1 MSLRT
6 SSCGGC
12 GAPLRDDQRYCLQ
25 CGARHGAPRVD
36 ALAELGFVPGPVA
49 DPSAARAQKP
59 LPIGRKTPSRRLTAA
74 LAAATLGLGGLA
86 GAAIGPAPEG
96 AVAGAPAARVVALV
110 VPSAAP
116 ATTATPEDEAPAPPA
131 HEGSSAT
138 PSAEDATDDT
148 ASAASGTTSDD
159 DAASD
164 DATPDT
170 TAADDGGAS
179 DTEPSSTSPSSTA
192 PPATSTAGTAPA
204 HVWLVSL
211 PAADA
216 TTAFGAASPLAP
228 LVAQGLSLPGY
239 TAAGPSPASNQLALL
254 GGQVPTADCAAD
266 LSACVLPAGET
277 SLPDQLTTLQLTWRA
292 YVEDPAARCTGA
304 PNARVGTTLF
314 TTLTQRGDCATTTV
328 ATDQLQTDL
337 ATADT
342 TPALSLV
349 VPATN
354 DSAKAIADQILA
366 SKAYKS
372 DGVLVLAPDAPN
384 PAAPPAPT
392 GALVLSPK
400 ATAGSQVTDALGPV
414 ALLRSVDGLFGL
426 DPLGAAAQAPA
437 GALDSIFPQSDPS
450 HPSNSTRRSP

>member
-6 SSCGGC
+6 SSCGEC

-36 ALAELGFVPGPVA
+36 ALVELGFGPRPVA
-49 DPSAARAQKP
+49 DPSAARARKP
-59 LPIGRKTPSRRLTAA
+59 LPIGRKSPSRRLTAA

-96 AVAGAPAARVVALV
+96 AVAGAPATRVVALV

-116 ATTATPEDEAPAPPA
+116 ATTATTEDDAPEPPA
-131 HEGSSAT
+131 DEGSSAT
-138 PSAEDATDDT
+138 PSADEASDNAAATAADT
-148 ASAASGTTSDD
+148 TADD
-159 DAASD
+159 DATTT
-164 DATPDT
+164 DADT
-170 TAADDGGAS
+170 DAEPTAAGEDGEDG
-179 DTEPSSTSPSSTA
+179 PSSTA
-192 PPATSTAGTAPA
+192 PSSTAPSTTSTAGTAPA

-228 LVAQGLSLPGY
+228 LVAQGLWLPGY

-277 SLPDQLTTLQLTWRA
+277 SLLDQLTTLQLTWRA

-304 PNARVGTTLF
+304 PSVRVGTSLF

-328 ATDQLQTDL
+328 APDQLATDL
-337 ATADT
+337 ATADA

-366 SKAYKS
+366 SKAYKQ
-372 DGVLVLAPDAPN
+372 DGVLVLVPDAPN
-384 PAAPPAPT
+384 PAAPTAPT

-400 ATAGSQVTDALGPV
+400 ATAGAQVTDVLGPV
-414 ALLRSVDGLFGL
+414 ALLRSIDGLFGL

-437 GALDSIFPQSDPS
+437 GALDSIFPPS